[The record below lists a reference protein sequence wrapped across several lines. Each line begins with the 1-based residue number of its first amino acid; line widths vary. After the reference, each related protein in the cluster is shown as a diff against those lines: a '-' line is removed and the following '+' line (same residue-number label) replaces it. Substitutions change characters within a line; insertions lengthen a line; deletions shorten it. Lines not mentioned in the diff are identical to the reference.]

1 MFGQLF
7 GKYLVKKGMLT
18 EEEYR
23 DAIQKHLSIRV
34 PIGTI
39 AIAEGLLTEAQVGE
53 IHRQQKQFDKLFGD
67 IAVEKGYLTKE
78 QVEALLCKQG
88 NPYLQYLEVLLDMG
102 KLTISEMD
110 AEFAAFQKEN
120 GFSDVE
126 INALKHDDFEKLVP
140 IFAFSSKPYV
150 TNLVCLVLRNI
161 NRFITRDFY
170 IDKIYHVREMDYKC
184 LAGQETVGDHNIQ
197 IGFAGENDTRAFL
210 KLASAVGGENYQEV
224 GEDALDAACE
234 FVNCISG
241 LFAADLGDLDVDM
254 DMEPVYA
261 FQNQEIFGEV
271 YVIPLYLDGEEVK
284 LIIDVDNEAELGQ
297 IPHKFLY
304 EKVESSVAIG
314 LAKGTVLIVD
324 DSKLSRK
331 VLRNMLEE
339 AGYAVIAEATDGE
352 EGIAAYLQFK
362 PDIVTM
368 DITMPNMNG
377 MESLKE
383 ILVMDKKAQV
393 VMISAA
399 GQQKKIVEAIKLG
412 AKRFIT
418 KPFEEEDVISCMDSL
433 MKAK

>member
-261 FQNQEIFGEV
+261 YQNQEIFGEV